1 MKKLNIISLLL
12 ATTIGFSHWTQSEG
26 TEALDMQALL
36 SFNNY
41 DFAGGATGTY
51 RSVDQ
56 AFTFQLSNN
65 GNDASGPT
73 RAYTFDDDYIYTGT
87 SQGIFRSNNY
97 GDSWIP
103 KNNGLSNGLTHA
115 LIHVGSRMFHTG
127 PFGISTSNNQ
137 GDNWSPAG
145 LSGYDVRCIT
155 NIGDNL
161 FVGTNGD
168 GLFKSTDWGENWTPI
183 NNGSTSSNF
192 RAIESKGNI
201 LFAGGQ
207 NGTGVF
213 RSFDFGENWELL
225 TNGISNTSFRGFAS
239 NDEIIIAGST
249 GSGVFYSL
257 DDGDNWQVINDG
269 LTDLN
274 VFDLDLNS
282 NYVIAATHNQGVFHF
297 ELSNIISS
305 IQGDVNDD
313 GIVNVLDILMVVNL
327 ILTDE
332 YNNNADINSDSFINV
347 LDVISIVNII
357 LGE

>member
-1 MKKLNIISLLL
+1 MNKIKIFYILF
-12 ATTIGFSHWTQSEG
+12 TMTIANSQWTQSQG
-26 TEALDMQALL
+26 TEGLDMQALL
-36 SFNNY
+36 SYNNL

-51 RSVDQ
+51 RSTDQ
-56 AFTFQLSNN
+56 AYTFQFSNS
-65 GNDASGPT
+65 GNDANGPT

-87 SQGIFRSNNY
+87 SQGVFRSNNE
-97 GDSWIP
+97 GESW
-103 KNNGLSNGLTHA
+103 NSVSSGMSSGLTHA
-115 LIHVGSRMFHTG
+115 LLIVGSLFFHTG
-127 PFGISTSNNQ
+127 PFGVSISYNQ
-137 GDNWSPAG
+137 GDSWSPAG

-155 NIGDNL
+155 NIDNTL

-168 GLFKSTDWGENWTPI
+168 GLFKSTDWGESWIPI

-213 RSFDFGENWELL
+213 RSTNFGDNWELL
-225 TNGISNTSFRGFAS
+225 TNGISSTSFRGFAN
-239 NDEIIIAGST
+239 NDEIILAGST
-249 GSGVFYSL
+249 GAGVFYSL

-269 LTDLN
+269 LIDLN

-282 NYVIAATHNQGVFHF
+282 NYVIAATHNNGVFRF
-297 ELSNIISS
+297 DLSNIISS

-313 GIVNVLDILMVVNL
+313 GIVNVLDILMTVNL
-327 ILTDE
+327 ILTND
-332 YNNNADINSDSFINV
+332 YNNNADLNSDSFINV
-347 LDVISIVNII
+347 LDIISIVNII

>member
-1 MKKLNIISLLL
+1 MNKLKIFYILF
-12 ATTIGFSHWTQSEG
+12 ATTIGYSQWTQSQG
-26 TEALDMQALL
+26 TEGLDMQALL
-36 SFNNY
+36 SFNNF
-41 DFAGGATGTY
+41 DFAGGASGTY
-51 RSVDQ
+51 RSTDQ
-56 AFTFQLSNN
+56 AYTFQFSNN
-65 GNDASGPT
+65 GNDANGPT

-87 SQGIFRSNNY
+87 SQGIFRSDNN
-97 GDSWIP
+97 GDSWVP
-103 KNNGLSNGLTHA
+103 KSTGLSSGLTHA
-115 LIHVGSRMFHTG
+115 LIRIGSRMFHTG
-127 PFGISTSNNQ
+127 PFGISTSTNQ
-137 GDNWSPAG
+137 GDSWSSVG

-155 NIGDNL
+155 NIGDIL

-168 GLFKSTDWGENWTPI
+168 GLFKSTDWGINWTPI

-213 RSFDFGENWELL
+213 RSYDFGENWELL
-225 TNGISNTSFRGFAS
+225 TNGISSTSFRGFAS
-239 NDEIIIAGST
+239 NDDLIIAGST
-249 GSGVFYSL
+249 GAGVFYSL
-257 DDGDNWQVINDG
+257 DNGDNWQVINDG
-269 LTDLN
+269 LSDLN
-274 VFDLDLNS
+274 VFDLDINS
-282 NYVIAATHNQGVFHF
+282 NYVIAATHNQGVFRF

-313 GIVNVLDILMVVNL
+313 GIVNVLDILMAVNL

-332 YNNNADINSDSFINV
+332 YDNNADINSDSFINV